1 MNERR
6 FYDTFGSPGLID
18 MTNQVSKFKNLSQI
32 FIDKYLEI
40 ARNSD
45 NTLTDDQLFKA
56 TEEALISEGFKLKSD
71 EIQVSNVISIDRK
84 EKPNVPKVKS
94 STVTQ
99 IAFSDD

>member
-1 MNERR
+1 
-6 FYDTFGSPGLID
+6 

-71 EIQVSNVISIDRK
+71 EIKVSNVITSIDRK
-84 EKPNVPKVKS
+84 ESSNVAKVKS

>member
-1 MNERR
+1 
-6 FYDTFGSPGLID
+6 

-40 ARNSD
+40 ATNSD

-56 TEEALISEGFKLKSD
+56 TEEALISQGFKFQSD
-71 EIQVSNVISIDRK
+71 EIKVSNVQSIDRK
-84 EKPNVPKVKS
+84 EKSNVKS

-99 IAFSDD
+99 IAFSDY